1 MKTLRTLGKGIYAF
15 LPHLLITGSIM
26 ALTFYFINRVNE
38 AMNFLT
44 ARISTGFQSLYFA
57 LTILT
62 VVLAILLHSKARWVG
77 VAAMLGS
84 AVLFVPVFRAHLT
97 NNPVVASE
105 TWYQTLL
112 MLTAFCC
119 LIFAVVQI
127 IVQRKAA
134 KAAYLAAMAQAT
146 AKAPQ
151 EETQPVPA
159 PTD

>member
-1 MKTLRTLGKGIYAF
+1 MKHLRTIGKAIYAF

-62 VVLAILLHSKARWVG
+62 VALALLLRSKAKWVG
-77 VAAMLGS
+77 LPAMLGS
-84 AVLFVPVFRAHLT
+84 AVLFVPVFRAFLT
-97 NNPVVASE
+97 DNPVVASE

-119 LIFAVVQI
+119 LPFAVVQI
-127 IVQRKAA
+127 ILQRKAA
-134 KAAYLAAMAQAT
+134 KAAYLAAIAQNAT
-146 AKAPQ
+146 ESPQ
-151 EETQPVPA
+151 EEKQPVPA
-159 PTD
+159 SAN